1 MTRIRDSHREHLK
14 ARYGLTPEEY
24 QSILTRQ
31 NGACAICQR
40 HPRKR
45 RLAVDHDH
53 GDGHVRGL
61 LCDRCNRGL
70 EWVADSHRRFY
81 GERGCN
87 CPCRCPTCAYIR
99 RG

>member
-1 MTRIRDSHREHLK
+1 MTRVRDSHREHLK

-53 GDGHVRGL
+53 ADGHVRGL

-70 EWVADSHRRFY
+70 EWVVDSHRRFY

-87 CPCRCPTCAYIR
+87 CPCRCPTCAYMR

>member
-1 MTRIRDSHREHLK
+1 MTRIRDNHREHLK
-14 ARYGLTPEEY
+14 ARYGLTPEDYE
-24 QSILTRQ
+24 SLLNMQ

-53 GDGHVRGL
+53 ADGHVRGL

-81 GERGCN
+81 AERGCTY
-87 CPCRCPTCAYIR
+87 PCTCPTCTYMR